1 MTFKIS
7 SDSTCD
13 LLPIEHIEKNQINI
27 LPLTIS
33 LGDKMYKDNV
43 DITINEVLDYVD
55 KGGNLPK
62 TSAISVEEYV
72 DFFTKL
78 TADGS
83 ELIHFNISSK
93 SSACYEHAV
102 LAAEKVKGV
111 YVVNTL
117 QLSSGQGL
125 LIMKACDLRNAGFS
139 AKEVFEKIEQ
149 IKLKAKT
156 SFVVDRLD
164 YLHKGGR
171 CSLLALLGAK
181 MLKIHPHISMR
192 DGELYVKKK
201 YMGSL
206 ERSVMLYVQDL
217 ASEYGSYDKTRC
229 FITHCNASPE
239 IVNIVK
245 TKVKELFN
253 FDLIEETHAGTTV
266 GSHCGRNTIGVLFIE
281 E

>member
-1 MTFKIS
+1 MIFKIS

-13 LLPIEHIEKNQINI
+13 LSKEHIEKNQIHI
-27 LPLTIS
+27 LPLTIN

-43 DITINEVLDYVD
+43 DITINEVLEYVD
-55 KGGNLPK
+55 NGGDLPK
-62 TSAISVEEYV
+62 TSAISVDEYV
-72 DFFTKL
+72 EFFTKL
-78 TADGS
+78 TEDGS

-102 LAAEKVKGV
+102 LAAQKVKGV
-111 YVVNTL
+111 YVVNSL

-125 LIMKACDLRNAGFS
+125 LIMKACDLRAEGLS
-139 AKEVFEKIEQ
+139 AKEVYEKIEQ

-181 MLKIHPHISMR
+181 MLKLHPHISMK
-192 DGELYVKKK
+192 DGALYVKKK

-229 FITHCNASPE
+229 FITHCNADQK
-239 IVNIVK
+239 IVDIVK
-245 TKVKELFN
+245 KQVEELFN

-266 GSHCGRNTIGVLFIE
+266 GSHCGKNTIGVLFIE